1 MLLDATVSIDDNK
14 PAAVRQ
20 EEAITAGS
28 DDENNRLSAE
38 LLCWMW
44 NLILTALSGKISYH
58 TRGDKKKK
66 KNYLTVADLDWPAPN
81 TAEAAAQAYRGL
93 FNTPPLVTKVKL
105 GKALMRGQRNVN
117 GLRLALA
124 NVQTPELTGNT
135 AGDGSNPQLV
145 QFLADVDA

>member
-1 MLLDATVSIDDNK
+1 M
-14 PAAVRQ
+14 
-20 EEAITAGS
+20 
-28 DDENNRLSAE
+28 
-38 LLCWMW
+38 
-44 NLILTALSGKISYH
+44 ILTALSGKISYH

-135 AGDGSNPQLV
+135 AGAV
-145 QFLADVDA
+145 QILCLPTDD

>member
-1 MLLDATVSIDDNK
+1 M
-14 PAAVRQ
+14 
-20 EEAITAGS
+20 
-28 DDENNRLSAE
+28 
-38 LLCWMW
+38 
-44 NLILTALSGKISYH
+44 
-58 TRGDKKKK
+58 
-66 KNYLTVADLDWPAPN
+66 
-81 TAEAAAQAYRGL
+81 
-93 FNTPPLVTKVKL
+93 TKVKL